1 MSIPTSLFIV
11 KPGFKVPPVL
21 GIVYSLSPNKTILPF
36 SLKHNESDKSGNP
49 ASIPDNFL
57 PINALLLSS
66 IAILSA
72 LTPDELCLL
81 NAKLSALI
89 SNALSLTPSFLKPYR
104 YCKLKSEITA

>member
-1 MSIPTSLFIV
+1 MSIPTSLCIV
-11 KPGFKVPPVL
+11 NLGFVVPPVL
-21 GIVYSLSPNKTILPF
+21 GTIYSVSPKKTIFPL
-36 SLKHNESDKSGNP
+36 SLKHNESDKSGSP

-57 PINALLLSS
+57 PIIALLASS

-72 LTPDELCLL
+72 LTPDGLSLL